1 MHKLYYSPNSCSLAP
16 HIILE
21 EIGEP
26 YETEL
31 ILSTNSAMTATPE
44 WHAINPKGRV
54 PVLTNVPGS
63 IGGAANILTE
73 VPAILNFLAD
83 SNPDAQLA
91 PRDPAARARANEWMN
106 WLSSNVHAMSFG
118 QIWRPQRF
126 VSDEGLHDSV
136 RATGR
141 RNLCEQFGYIE
152 SLLAD
157 GSGWAVSGGYSVVD
171 PYLLV
176 FWRWG
181 SQVEIDMS
189 SYPAWNDLAS
199 RVKARPA
206 VRSVMERTGI
216 GDAVP

>member
-16 HIILE
+16 HIVLE

-31 ILSTNSAMTATPE
+31 VLSTNGAMTRTPE
-44 WHAINPKGRV
+44 WRAINPKGRV
-54 PVLTNVPGS
+54 PVLTSVAGS
-63 IGGAANILTE
+63 IGGAANVLTE

-83 SNPDAQLA
+83 SHPEANLVSKDL
-91 PRDPAARARANEWMN
+91 AARARANEWLN
-106 WLSSNVHAMSFG
+106 WLSSNLHAMSFG
-118 QIWRPQRF
+118 QIWAPERF
-126 VSDEGLHDSV
+126 IGDECQFDSV
-136 RATGR
+136 RETGR
-141 RNLCEQFGYIE
+141 RNLGDQFAYIE

-157 GSGWAVSGGYSVVD
+157 GREWGVPGGYSIVD

-176 FWRWG
+176 FWRWASARIG
-181 SQVEIDMS
+181 MDMS
-189 SYPAWNDLAS
+189 PYPAWNELAL

-216 GDAVP
+216 SDDQ

>member
-16 HIILE
+16 HIVLE
-21 EIGEP
+21 EIGKPFES
-26 YETEL
+26 EL
-31 ILSTNSAMTATPE
+31 ILSTDSAMTGTPE
-44 WHAINPKGRV
+44 WHAVNPKGRV

-63 IGGAANILTE
+63 VGGAANILTE

-83 SNPDAQLA
+83 SNPEAGLV
-91 PRDPAARARANEWMN
+91 PRGVAGRARANEWMN
-106 WLSSNVHAMSFG
+106 WLSSNVHAMSFA

-126 VSDEGLHDSV
+126 VDDERLYDPL

-141 RNLCEQFGYIE
+141 RNLADQFCYIE

-157 GSGWAVSGGYSVVD
+157 GRDWAVPGGYSVVD

-181 SQVEIDMS
+181 SRIDMDMS
-189 SYPAWNDLAS
+189 VYPAWNDLAS

-206 VRSVMERTGI
+206 VQAVMQRTGI
-216 GDAVP
+216 GDD